1 LIYGA
6 QQSNF
11 RWFYRQNPSWLNR
24 YESVH
29 KLEKI
34 ADIEGFAELTA
45 QAVVTGLQDI
55 KNEFDLL
62 NQYDF
67 NLYHLLILR
76 INKDFSAKMCLNGSN
91 ALQIRFKIY
100 LCLYFKHTFYS
111 IF

>member
-29 KLEKI
+29 KFLKFYECDIFALNLEKI

-62 NQYDF
+62 NQYDCLKIKKL
-67 NLYHLLILR
+67 NWINTLNSLVLRVNHLIMV
-76 INKDFSAKMCLNGSN
+76 K
-91 ALQIRFKIY
+91 
-100 LCLYFKHTFYS
+100 
-111 IF
+111 